1 MKYVMEKFYNEYSI
15 KKDDKIL
22 AVVDSG
28 TNARKICEELNN
40 QEETIANLK
49 EINKRASDWNKRKL
63 MELKRL
69 RRDWDKLWQLCKD
82 NGITEDEMI
91 KELER

>member
-28 TNARKICEELNN
+28 TNARKICKELNN
-40 QEETIANLK
+40 QEETIDNLK